1 MKSMSRAAKFGASS
15 ILCSLAAT
23 AVGQVLPDAIQACK
37 TEPDDARRLQCYDR
51 EVARFPMT
59 AEQSFG
65 LSGAHSTARQHQSSD
80 AAAAVKNLTAKV
92 VAIHDRPHAGFIV
105 TLDNGQVWAQ
115 NDMDYTRRIDSGDT
129 ITIRSGALGSF
140 WLVGPSG
147 WTTKAHRLQ

>member
-1 MKSMSRAAKFGASS
+1 MNSMSRAVKFGVSW

-23 AVGQVLPDAIQACK
+23 AVGQVLPDAIQGCK
-37 TEPDDARRLQCYDR
+37 SESDDARRLQCYDR

-59 AEQSFG
+59 SEQSFG
-65 LSGAHSTARQHQSSD
+65 LSGAHSTARQHQSSN

-92 VAIHDRPHAGFIV
+92 VAIQDRPHAGFIV

-115 NDMDYTRRIDSGDT
+115 NEMDYTRRIDSGDT
-129 ITIRSGALGSF
+129 ITIKPGALGSF

-147 WTTKAHRLQ
+147 WTTRAHRLQ